1 MGTNR
6 QMEKSSTG
14 ADLGNV
20 WESNSRERSEE
31 ERGYKYRMMQ
41 WCNDVSRE
49 ADRLCVI
56 NSLGQKLLTRQVCV
70 LKAACMQLYSGGWG
84 GWGVILIETYITK
97 QRDHRARLHRQT
109 SSSIIALWQGIC
121 IQAY

>member
-41 WCNDVSRE
+41 WCNDV
-49 ADRLCVI
+49 
-56 NSLGQKLLTRQVCV
+56 
-70 LKAACMQLYSGGWG
+70 
-84 GWGVILIETYITK
+84 
-97 QRDHRARLHRQT
+97 RAREQGGRQ
-109 SSSIIALWQGIC
+109 ALR
-121 IQAY
+121 YK